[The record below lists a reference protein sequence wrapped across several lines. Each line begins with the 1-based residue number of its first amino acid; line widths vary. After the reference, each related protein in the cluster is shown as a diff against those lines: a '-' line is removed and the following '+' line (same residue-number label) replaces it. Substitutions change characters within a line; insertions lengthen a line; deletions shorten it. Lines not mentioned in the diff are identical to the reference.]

1 MLLNC
6 AQEEELVLVF
16 DLGGGTFDVSVL
28 QVGGGL
34 VEVIATSGD
43 AHLGGNDFDV
53 CIAEWMATE
62 VIKAGGNQQFVQSII
77 CHVNDGSQHL
87 QVCWCC
93 AQGNSIVK
101 PAIYQLTRL

>member
-1 MLLNC
+1 MLLYLRT
-6 AQEEELVLVF
+6 QEEELVLVF

-43 AHLGGNDFDV
+43 AHLGGNDFDI

-62 VIKAGGNQQFVQSII
+62 VIKAGGNQQFIHSYI
-77 CHVNDGSQHL
+77 HHAL
-87 QVCWCC
+87 
-93 AQGNSIVK
+93 NSSKYLV
-101 PAIYQLTRL
+101 

>member
-1 MLLNC
+1 
-6 AQEEELVLVF
+6 VLVF

-43 AHLGGNDFDV
+43 AHLGGNDFDI

-62 VIKAGGNQQFVQSII
+62 VIKAGGNQQFIQSTIYQVI
-77 CHVNDGSQHL
+77 TCPQHL
-87 QVCWCC
+87 
-93 AQGNSIVK
+93 
-101 PAIYQLTRL
+101 